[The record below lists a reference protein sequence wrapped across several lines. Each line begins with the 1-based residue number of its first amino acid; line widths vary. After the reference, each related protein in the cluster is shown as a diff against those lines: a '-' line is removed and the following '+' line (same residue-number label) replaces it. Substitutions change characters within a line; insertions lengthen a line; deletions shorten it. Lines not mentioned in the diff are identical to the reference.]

1 MDLTT
6 NRMKMACLDR
16 CCTCPIGTNC
26 QDEALLP
33 ITLADLPILPGYY
46 RLSSDQIDVRR
57 CPDAAT
63 NCPSGQSACADSTSA
78 CRGGRDADAICQS
91 GLNGTFCRAC
101 AMPSSYYVSAKTGR
115 VARCELCE
123 DALSNGLKSSFGILS
138 IVSGVVVLAGAIFVG
153 FERGNRRE
161 WLFKWL
167 HNLWAAAIDTYRL
180 PDQIK
185 ILIGFFQIASRIEN
199 VYEIYLPADV
209 RSLLQHLRVSISLG
223 IEAVPLSCVGADGY
237 VNRLAF
243 WMWAPVLLVGVAAVC
258 VSVHVLLL
266 PLILMVSHRPSMKNT
281 AAPSLRTTDSS
292 VQNGTSFK
300 LAASASQ
307 RRLFMF
313 AERMMAIILRIAFL
327 TYPIVTQIAF
337 EAFSCFTFED
347 GTGFLIADVL
357 IECNT
362 ARHTHAKAL
371 ASIAILIYPV
381 GLFVLNAVLLYNV
394 RAAIRSGKRTPLS
407 RTLFFLHREYAVDY
421 FWWYLDRDSNPVSCL

>member
-1 MDLTT
+1 
-6 NRMKMACLDR
+6 MKTACLGR
-16 CCTCPIGTNC
+16 CCTCPIGANC

-63 NCPSGQSACADSTSA
+63 NCPSGQSACGNSTSA
-78 CRGGRDADAICQS
+78 CRGGRDFDAICRP

-101 AMPSSYYVSAKTGR
+101 ATPSSYYVSAKSGR

-123 DALSNGLKSSFGILS
+123 DALPNGLKSSFGILA
-138 IVSGVVVLAGAIFVG
+138 IVSGVVVLAGAIYMG
-153 FERGNRRE
+153 FKRGNRRE
-161 WLFKWL
+161 RLPKWL
-167 HNLWAAAIDTYRL
+167 HNLWAAAIYTYRL

-185 ILIGFFQIASRIEN
+185 ILIGFFQIASRVEN

-209 RSLLQHLRVSISLG
+209 RSLLQHLRISISLG
-223 IEAVPLSCVGADGY
+223 IEGVPLSCVGADGY

-243 WMWAPVLLVGVAAVC
+243 WMWAPILLVGFAAVC
-258 VSVHVLLL
+258 VSVHVLLTCRL
-266 PLILMVSHRPSMKNT
+266 PLTLMVSHRPHA
-281 AAPSLRTTDSS
+281 AAPS
-292 VQNGTSFK
+292 VQNGTSLM
-300 LAASASQ
+300 LAANASQ
-307 RRLFMF
+307 RRLFLF

-362 ARHTHAKAL
+362 PRHTHAKAL
-371 ASIAILIYPV
+371 ASVAILIYPV

-394 RAAIRSGKRTPLS
+394 RAAIRSGKRTRLS

-421 FWWYLDRDSNPVSCL
+421 FWWYLDRDSNPVSCLTPPSHNAVA